1 MTSGVPQGSVL
12 GPLLFVLFI
21 NDLPDN
27 MVSKVKLYAD
37 DSKLISVIRTE
48 DDASALQE
56 DIDRLG
62 QWTSNWLLQL
72 NVEKCKTMHVHGR
85 GRGENKVS
93 SRDYKMTDSVGIQH
107 VLTTTELERDL
118 GVLIATNGK
127 WHEQVAAAVAK
138 ANRAF
143 GMLKRT
149 FTSRSP
155 KLWRGLWLQYIR
167 PHVEFATQ
175 VWSPQFKGDIDA
187 IEKVQRRVTKHI
199 AKYQRLPYE
208 ERLERLEL
216 TTLEDRRMRG
226 DLIQEYKIA
235 HGIDHVKFDPPQPR
249 ADTRTRGHDQ
259 RLAEPRHKGVLISQR
274 LHSFTC
280 RIVKPW
286 NELPQEIVEQDLG
299 VNGFK
304 KMYDDIR
311 ASAMSHN
318 SSSTV

>member
-1 MTSGVPQGSVL
+1 MCGLEIVV
-12 GPLLFVLFI
+12 VAFI

-48 DDASALQE
+48 DDAIALQE
-56 DIDRLG
+56 DIDRLC
-62 QWTSNWLLQL
+62 QWSSNWLLQL
-72 NVEKCKTMHVHGR
+72 NVDKCKCMHVQGR
-85 GRGENKVS
+85 GRGESKKS
-93 SRDYKMTDSVGIQH
+93 SRESRMVDTTSTLH

-118 GVLIATNGK
+118 GVLVATNCK

-138 ANRAF
+138 ANRVF

-175 VWSPQFKGDIDA
+175 VWSPQFKGDIDE

-199 AKYQRLPYE
+199 SSYQRITYE
-208 ERLERLEL
+208 ERLKRLEL
-216 TTLEDRRMRG
+216 RTLEKRRLRG
-226 DLIQEYKIA
+226 DLIQQYKIA
-235 HGIDHVKFDPPQPR
+235 HSIDHVKFEPPQPR

-259 RLAEPRHKGVLISQR
+259 RLAEPRHKGIFISQR
-274 LHSFTC
+274 QHSFTC

-286 NELPQEIVEQDLG
+286 NELPQELVVQDLG

-304 KMYDDIR
+304 NMYDDMYGDG
-311 ASAMSHN
+311 AC
-318 SSSTV
+318 SSSA